1 MLKQWFYQNRSLSA
15 FLFDLCPTLFA
26 QVSARQ
32 ERIINMIDALLG
44 EEEEVEEGG
53 EDMLHCSLDSIDRL
67 GESLSSFPMQHKKES

>member
-1 MLKQWFYQNRSLSA
+1 M
-15 FLFDLCPTLFA
+15 
-26 QVSARQ
+26 SARQ

-67 GESLSSFPMQHKKES
+67 GESLSSFPVQHKKES

>member
-1 MLKQWFYQNRSLSA
+1 MLKQWFYQNRSLPA
-15 FLFDLCPTLFA
+15 FLFDLCPTLFV

-44 EEEEVEEGG
+44 EEVEEGG

-67 GESLSSFPMQHKKES
+67 GESLSSFLMQHKKES

>member
-1 MLKQWFYQNRSLSA
+1 MLKQWFCQNRSLPA
-15 FLFDLCPTLFA
+15 FLFDLCPILFV

-44 EEEEVEEGG
+44 EEEVEEGG
-53 EDMLHCSLDSIDRL
+53 EDMLHCSLDSIDML